1 MFILIDIGGTKT
13 RVATSEDTDGE
24 ITVCE
29 KISTPQDPKSAV
41 DEISDVINS
50 HVSESIDAIAAGI
63 AGSIGNQG
71 QICQSPNLPSWDK
84 FPFADKLQAASGVE
98 DVFVLNDTAVGALG
112 EAHEGAGMD
121 SGVSAYFTVGTGVG
135 GSRIVNGQLDITSFG
150 FEPGHQVV
158 DIDTFCELEEMPQ
171 EGKVPGH
178 LEYLLGGS
186 NIADRVGKKPPEIR
200 DNELWEEFQNRL
212 VAALNNVAVM
222 WSPDVIVVGGSMIFR
237 NEFLSFAY
245 LQKQLEKKLTIYPEV
260 PTVQR
265 AVLQDDAGLIGA
277 QVFLRQQKQKQKQDS

>member
-1 MFILIDIGGTKT
+1 MYILIDIGGTKT
-13 RVATSEDTDGE
+13 RVATSESLDGE

-29 KISTPQDPKSAV
+29 KISTPQKPGRAV
-41 DEISDVINS
+41 EEIADVINA
-50 HVSESIDAIAAGI
+50 HVSASITAIAAGI
-63 AGSIGNQG
+63 AGSIDNQG
-71 QICQSPNLPSWDK
+71 QVCQSPNLPGWEE
-84 FPFADKLQAASGVE
+84 FPFADKLQAATGVE
-98 DVFVLNDTAVGALG
+98 SVSVLNDTAVGALG
-112 EAHEGAGMD
+112 EAYEGAGTET
-121 SGVSAYFTVGTGVG
+121 GVSAYFTVGTGVG
-135 GSRIVNGQLDITSFG
+135 GSRIVDGQLDTVAYG

-158 DIDTFCELEEMPQ
+158 SIDEFCKLEAMPK

-178 LEYLLGGS
+178 LEYYLGGS
-186 NIADRVGKKPPEIR
+186 NIEDKAGKSAPKIKDE
-200 DNELWEEFQNRL
+200 DLWSEFEDRL

-237 NEFLSFAY
+237 NEFISFAY

-277 QVFLRQQKQKQKQDS
+277 QVFLREHSG

>member
-13 RVATSEDTDGE
+13 RVATSEDTEGE

-29 KISTPQDPKSAV
+29 KISTPQNPSKAV
-41 DEISDVINS
+41 DEIADVINS

-71 QICQSPNLPSWDK
+71 QICQSPNLPSWDQ

-98 DVFVLNDTAVGALG
+98 SVFVLNDTAVGALG
-112 EAHEGAGMD
+112 EAHEGAGTD

-135 GSRIVNGQLDITSFG
+135 GSRIVNGKLDTASFG

-158 DIDTFCELEEMPQ
+158 DIDTFCELEEMPK

-186 NIADRVGKKPPEIR
+186 NIADRAGKKPPEIK
-200 DNELWEEFQNRL
+200 DNELWAEFQNRL

-222 WSPDVIVVGGSMIFR
+222 WSPEVIVVGGSMIFR

-277 QVFLRQQKQKQKQDS
+277 QVFLRQRE